1 MKAVKTIVS
10 YGILLAALSGTITP
24 GNAQAVSVN
33 SSIEKTIT
41 AQGYRKIALKRMLS
55 GHLFMEATI
64 NGVKGSFFLDTG
76 AGATVLDD
84 SVKEKFKAIA
94 QQSAVTGVGAGG
106 GNLDIQSSTGNKL
119 ETGGYRNDNYTL
131 YFTRLDHV
139 NNALKQMGLSEID
152 GVLGAD
158 FLSLTKAIIDYST
171 LTLYVHP

>member
-1 MKAVKTIVS
+1 MKAVKKIVR
-10 YGILLAALSGTITP
+10 YGTLLILLLCTNTT
-24 GNAQAVSVN
+24 GNAQTPEIN
-33 SSIEKTIT
+33 PSIEKTIT
-41 AQGYRKIALKRMLS
+41 GQGYRKIALKRMLS

-84 SVKEKFKAIA
+84 CVKDKFKASA
-94 QQSAVTGVGAGG
+94 EQSAVTGVGAGG
-106 GNLDIQSSTGNKL
+106 DNLNIQASTGNKF
-119 ETGGYRNDNYTL
+119 ETGGYHNDNYTL

-158 FLSLTKAIIDYST
+158 FLTLTKAIIDYST
-171 LTLYVHP
+171 MTLYVHP

>member
-1 MKAVKTIVS
+1 MKSVKTLIS
-10 YGILLAALSGTITP
+10 YCLLVAILSGANTT
-24 GNAQAVSVN
+24 GNAQTVSSN

-41 AQGYRKIALKRMLS
+41 GQGYRKIALKRMIS

-76 AGATVLDD
+76 AGATVLDNG
-84 SVKEKFKAIA
+84 VKEKFKANA
-94 QQSAVTGVGAGG
+94 EQSAVTGVGAGG
-106 GNLDIQSSTGNKL
+106 DNLNIQASAGNKF
-119 ETGGYRNDNYTL
+119 ESGGYHNDNYTL

-158 FLSLTKAIIDYST
+158 FLTLTKAIIDYST
-171 LTLYVHP
+171 MTLYVHP